1 MVEYSLECLKNLAVD
16 EVSIEEMIDEGT
28 LEVLLNVMKLNP
40 YNERIQQMVNK
51 TISAFCINDRL
62 AAMIAERM
70 GSAGLVFSMKKHV
83 EPETLASTCIAAGK
97 LIKSDAGMEMFVKG
111 GVVAGL
117 KHVVHTQEQNVDV
130 LVPAIACLDRICV
143 SVAHCAEVMESGVVP
158 DVLHALKHYPENAT
172 LVGNALSMI
181 ARLAAANPAYLEQLK
196 KWSATHESFM
206 ACRRDIR
213 WNSLKQALLTPF
225 FLFVLFFCVLCSCL
239 VCVFDFLSFVFQ
251 GCRGHHCCRIG
262 DAPRRRASERFGCR
276 GVAFAGQCR

>member
-16 EVSIEEMIDEGT
+16 EVSVEEMIDEGT

-51 TISAFCINDRL
+51 TISAFCLNDRL

-97 LIKSDAGMEMFVKG
+97 LIKSDAGMELFVKG

-143 SVAHCAEVMESGVVP
+143 SVAHCADVMESGVVP

-196 KWSATHESFM
+196 KWSADMKCFM
-206 ACRRDIR
+206 
-213 WNSLKQALLTPF
+213 
-225 FLFVLFFCVLCSCL
+225 VLH
-239 VCVFDFLSFVFQ
+239 
-251 GCRGHHCCRIG
+251 RGICWG
-262 DAPRRRASERFGCR
+262 
-276 GVAFAGQCR
+276 

>member
-16 EVSIEEMIDEGT
+16 EVSVEEMIDEGT

-51 TISAFCINDRL
+51 TISAFCLNDRL

-97 LIKSDAGMEMFVKG
+97 LIKSDAGMELFVKG

-143 SVAHCAEVMESGVVP
+143 SVAHCADVMESGVVP
-158 DVLHALKHYPENAT
+158 DVLMHSSTTPRT
-172 LVGNALSMI
+172 PPS
-181 ARLAAANPAYLEQLK
+181 LEMH
-196 KWSATHESFM
+196 SA
-206 ACRRDIR
+206 
-213 WNSLKQALLTPF
+213 
-225 FLFVLFFCVLCSCL
+225 
-239 VCVFDFLSFVFQ
+239 
-251 GCRGHHCCRIG
+251 
-262 DAPRRRASERFGCR
+262 
-276 GVAFAGQCR
+276 